1 MYTAIMV
8 RLSSVYIYIFDE
20 IGMNQCSYCRWSSFL
35 HIYVFYKN
43 KQTEKIAGRSVQTT
57 MSCVFCFY
65 LLPVLWHEKYVQMI
79 KIFQSMLLFF
89 SVLHSFISHIQGKPK
104 KKKPIP
110 WPTTC
115 KLCNASCACL
125 NASCDTGSKNQ
136 PECKNHR
143 DLLLIEKQNSTVGA
157 SATGTKKKKQKWKS
171 GCVFFPLHDTFTFTT
186 NLFTLS
192 LS

>member
-1 MYTAIMV
+1 
-8 RLSSVYIYIFDE
+8 
-20 IGMNQCSYCRWSSFL
+20 MNQCSYCRWSSFL

-104 KKKPIP
+104 KKKNLYHDRQRANSVTLLARVSMQVAILVLKTSLSVK
-110 WPTTC
+110 TTETFC
-115 KLCNASCACL
+115 WSRSRTALWEPLLPAQKKEAEV
-125 NASCDTGSKNQ
+125 K
-136 PECKNHR
+136 KW
-143 DLLLIEKQNSTVGA
+143 LLI
-157 SATGTKKKKQKWKS
+157 
-171 GCVFFPLHDTFTFTT
+171 FFFLCMTHSHSPQAFF
-186 NLFTLS
+186 FTLS